1 MWIGGSAVVNV
12 LKGKIAIVTGAARGI
27 GHASALALQ
36 SAGAT
41 VVGLDRDVPDI
52 GTKIIAC
59 DLTVEESV
67 RKAVVDAVA
76 ILGRVDILV
85 NNAGILEEKAL
96 ADIDA
101 AHIDRM
107 FSVTVR
113 GAILVAR
120 ECLPHM
126 PEGGRIINI
135 VSELAYLGRA
145 NASVYCAMKAALLG
159 LTRSWARELAPRILV
174 NAVAPGPTDTP
185 LLDFSNLTPEQ
196 KAAETANPLGRIG
209 RPDEVAAS
217 VVFPGRAGRHA
228 LHGSMPWRQLRR
240 GDVLGGTR

>member
-1 MWIGGSAVVNV
+1 MVNV
-12 LKGKIAIVTGAARGI
+12 LKGKTAIVTGAARGI
-27 GHASALALQ
+27 GRASALALQ

-41 VVGLDRDVPDI
+41 VVGLDRDAPDD

-67 RKAVVDAVA
+67 RAAVADAVA
-76 ILGRVDILV
+76 LLGRVDILV

-107 FSVTVR
+107 FSVNVR

-120 ECLPHM
+120 ECLPHV

-145 NASVYCAMKAALLG
+145 NASVYCATKAALLG

-185 LLDFSNLTPEQ
+185 LLDFGNLTPEQ

-217 VVFPGRAGRHA
+217 VVFLAGPGATLFTG
-228 LHGSMPWRQLRR
+228 QC
-240 GDVLGGTR
+240 LGANCGAAMF